1 MRGAAAPTDQ
11 HLTMTLTA
19 PTSDKNQPRTVST
32 PSMKRLTNQAQT
44 DLIISSQGKFR
55 VKKVIQTFSQD
66 HLQVKKV
73 ILTSSQDH
81 LQVRN
86 VILDSS
92 LLDQDH
98 LQSVFHGSRVQSPA
112 PLLLATAGINSPLLS
127 APGPGQDS
135 VHEASTP
142 ARE

>member
-44 DLIISSQGKFR
+44 DLIISSQGKC
-55 VKKVIQTFSQD
+55 
-66 HLQVKKV
+66 QVKKV